1 MLYLNY
7 SSEEAPKTIATKL
20 INLVQALK
28 SKYVVIFLGF
38 QLSIK
43 LWSPYFTED
52 LQRKLKLPIVPVAQI
67 MYCPLK
73 LKN

>member
-38 QLSIK
+38 KLPIK
-43 LWSPYFTED
+43 LGSPYFTED
-52 LQRKLKLPIVPVAQI
+52 LQRKLKLPIVP
-67 MYCPLK
+67 MYID
-73 LKN
+73 